1 MSSARESTVLALL
14 PAMRTHI
21 GSSGAW
27 LSGTERAELANAVLA
42 AYERD
47 VDAQQCASIGELF
60 DAHASRDDGTLRC
73 LFERV
78 AVALVHCQKLVVSDH
93 DHHEWVVA
101 QLRARLQALDGR
113 DLLCAQA
120 AFAELTHVAV
130 LAVATRVLSLALVD
144 RAPDAFV
151 AVGAQRVPDA
161 RRESP
166 AQFGPLL
173 YEEERNWLPCVIKA
187 NANLVERA
195 RYPET
200 TAVWVA
206 SSGMEIMPYRA
217 LTLVPGELQFWL
229 ESFCSVLYVP
239 MSVFMSD
246 MLWQYAGCRQAN
258 CALLRCEMEIVAEE
272 TTRTLSCAF

>member
-1 MSSARESTVLALL
+1 MSSARESSVLALL
-14 PAMRTHI
+14 PAMRDHI
-21 GSSGAW
+21 GSTGAW
-27 LSGTERAELANAVLA
+27 LSGTERAALANAVLA

-47 VDAQQCASIGELF
+47 VEAQQCASIAALF
-60 DAHASRDDGTLRC
+60 DAHASRDDGTLRG

-78 AVALVHCQKLVVSDH
+78 AVALVHCQKLVVSDRE
-93 DHHEWVVA
+93 HHEWLVA

-130 LAVATRVLSLALVD
+130 LAVATRVLSLALLD

-151 AVGAQRVPDA
+151 AVQRRVPDA
-161 RRESP
+161 ARESP
-166 AQFGPLL
+166 AQFGALL
-173 YEEERNWLPCVIKA
+173 YEEERNWLPCVTKA
-187 NANLVERA
+187 NANLVDRA
-195 RYPET
+195 RCPET
-200 TAVWVA
+200 NAVWVA
-206 SSGMEIMPYRA
+206 GSGMEIMPYRA

-246 MLWQYAGCRQAN
+246 MLWQYAGYRQAN
-258 CALLRCEMEIVAEE
+258 RALLRCEMEIVAEE
-272 TTRTLSCAF
+272 TTRTLTCAF